1 MFSVAAICVFYLL
14 LMLDLIPLFS
24 DSCGEKMQV
33 LQSLD
38 IIDALMYLWKLRLT
52 KLLQN
57 MIIPQLPSR
66 FFYLFKGIDF
76 QIEFYKQEGLTPYS
90 EVKLPFTSGKNL
102 FIDRFTGYC

>member
-1 MFSVAAICVFYLL
+1 
-14 LMLDLIPLFS
+14 
-24 DSCGEKMQV
+24 MQV

-66 FFYLFKGIDF
+66 FFFYFYKGIDF
-76 QIEFYKQEGLTPYS
+76 QIEFYKQDGLTPYS

-102 FIDRFTGYC
+102 FIDRFIGYC